1 VIKVVCGREEEHR
14 ERERERER
22 ERWVVEF
29 FKQQEEE

>member
-1 VIKVVCGREEEHR
+1 VGGRKSR